1 MLRDDLILGF
11 SYDMTFVYYRLRRT
25 LIMILVTAAT
35 GKVGR
40 ELVDLLLKKGEK
52 VVAVSRNPSA
62 ATLPQSVLLV
72 TGDPSSPATLTSALQ
87 GVKAVFLNPVSVGRA
102 TADLLSL
109 MAQQG
114 VERVVLLSA
123 LTVQYGGGERRF
135 ADQFKAHE
143 EAVKSSGLQW
153 TLLRCSDFAANTLA
167 WAPQIRS
174 TGVVRGA
181 FGDTATSPIHERDV
195 AAVAVC
201 ALLHGEHA
209 GRSYVLTGPQSLNQR
224 DKLHLIGK
232 ALGRQLLWEEI
243 SPEQVPRALLAQG
256 LPPDVPDRMLGYLAD
271 HVQRPGPL
279 SAAVEQILGRRALT
293 FAQWAT
299 DHAAAFRN

>member
-1 MLRDDLILGF
+1 
-11 SYDMTFVYYRLRRT
+11 
-25 LIMILVTAAT
+25 MILVTAAT

-40 ELVDLLLKKGEK
+40 QLVALLLQKDEK
-52 VVAVSRNPSA
+52 VVAVTRNPSA
-62 ATLPQSVLLV
+62 ATLPHGVRLV
-72 TGDPSSPATLTSALQ
+72 IGDPSSPATLTSALR
-87 GVKAVFLNPVSVGRA
+87 GVKAVFLNPASVGNA

-109 MAQQG
+109 MAQQAVG
-114 VERVVLLSA
+114 RVVLLSA

-181 FGDTATSPIHERDV
+181 FGDAATSPIHERDI
-195 AAVAVC
+195 AAVGAC
-201 ALLHGEHA
+201 ALLQREHA
-209 GRSYVLTGPQSLNQR
+209 GCSYVLTGPQSLSQR
-224 DKLHLIGK
+224 DKIHLIGEAIGK
-232 ALGRQLLWEEI
+232 QLLWEEI
-243 SPEQVPRALLAQG
+243 SPEQVRRDMLAQG
-256 LPPDVPDRMLGYLAD
+256 LPADVPDRMLGYLAD
-271 HVQRPGPL
+271 HVKRPGP
-279 SAAVEQILGRRALT
+279 SSVAVERILGRPALT
-293 FAQWAT
+293 FAQWAI